1 VLVAILPHY
10 PKLEPELELIGS
22 GRDADLSD
30 DRVDALWPLVS
41 VGSDSLVLQS
51 SKLCGVVVVSIWQS
65 FCFVKCDM
73 PGQLKCRLFARS
85 WKQPFPTIPSILIL
99 YEYLCMC

>member
-1 VLVAILPHY
+1 VLVAILSHY

-41 VGSDSLVLQS
+41 VGSDSLVS
-51 SKLCGVVVVSIWQS
+51 
-65 FCFVKCDM
+65 
-73 PGQLKCRLFARS
+73 
-85 WKQPFPTIPSILIL
+85 
-99 YEYLCMC
+99 